1 MVEELEVGTGQA
13 ETAIVNE
20 AEEAST
26 VAKETTEIQAGKA
39 AEMEDSVVNSEN
51 RIGKSAEKAKT
62 GFSCLMCDFRSNW
75 ENGLKIHMTRKH
87 CNIEQIDGNISVA
100 SDEVDDDK
108 KYSETCHYWKT
119 GKLGTI
125 FQSFIDANDI
135 IEKSNLEEEVKI
147 EEKEKVLQARKL
159 AFGADFR
166 NFPPWK

>member
-26 VAKETTEIQAGKA
+26 VAKETIEIQAGKA
-39 AEMEDSVVNSEN
+39 EEMEDSVVNSEN

-87 CNIEQIDGNISVA
+87 CDIEQIDGNIYVA

-108 KYSETCHYWKT
+108 KYSETSLLEDRKT
-119 GKLGTI
+119 G
-125 FQSFIDANDI
+125 N
-135 IEKSNLEEEVKI
+135 
-147 EEKEKVLQARKL
+147 
-159 AFGADFR
+159 
-166 NFPPWK
+166 NFPIIY